1 MKEKE
6 GRRVVAMKTFEL
18 VEKKSQDLNAKLLE
32 AERDKKSAEV
42 TLDRVESRQRL
53 SASCS
58 TKLRTTL
65 LLPGARSRF

>member
-32 AERDKKSAEV
+32 AERDKKSAEAA
-42 TLDRVESRQRL
+42 LDRVESRQRL
-53 SASCS
+53 STNCS